1 MAIRQILQHLRTPI
15 EQLDRESL
23 RSWTSATHA
32 TAIAD
37 VVPRKP
43 VQICGEIS
51 SVRIVPRAGSPSL
64 QVTVTDGT
72 GFASAVFLGRR
83 RIRGLTPGRR
93 ISLEGVAG
101 HQGRVFEL
109 LNPRYEF
116 LTGT

>member
-15 EQLDRESL
+15 EQLDREAL
-23 RSWTSATHA
+23 RAWTSAMEVTP
-32 TAIAD
+32 IAD

-43 VQICGEIS
+43 VRICGEIS
-51 SVRIVPRAGSPSL
+51 SVRILPRAGSPSL

-72 GFASAVFLGRR
+72 AFASAVFLGRR

-93 ISLEGVAG
+93 ISLEGVAA
-101 HQGRVFEL
+101 QVGRVFEL

-116 LTGT
+116 LTGA